1 MSLTLIQYH
10 VHTVLLN
17 DIRIGGVQS
26 VTVGKTFDTTTVTQ
40 KGLPTN
46 IKQFYKKPNVT
57 LNFNKFISDGHPAIF
72 SGFNLSSMLY
82 TTPPSSYMLEIGIV
96 GGSGLKFSGVLLN
109 SLSYN
114 FTNQGNFTEE
124 VGMIGH
130 ISSTTTSIA
139 QPAEEAG
146 IIKRRKDFNKA
157 IAIPNEI
164 AGSTLLSVT
173 ASLNIN
179 YGEFPTYGNF
189 YTVNNKYITYP
200 VDVSCS
206 YEVLDREY
214 TQSRIDNIGNVISD
228 IISYNNIQ
236 IGGVPSIDL
245 GSKNYLSNLDR
256 SGGDAGNN
264 DYSILRYTYKNND
277 NYFTVS

>member
-17 DIRIGGVQS
+17 GSRVGGVQS
-26 VTVGKTFDTTTVTQ
+26 VTVGKSFDTTTVTQ

-46 IKQFYKKPNVT
+46 IKQFYKKPSVT
-57 LNFNKFISDGHPAIF
+57 LNFSKFISDGHPATF
-72 SGFNLSSMLY
+72 SGFNLSSILY
-82 TTPPSSYMLEIGIV
+82 TTPPTPYTLEIGVV
-96 GGSGLKFSGVLLN
+96 GGSGLLFSGVLLN

-130 ISSTTTSIA
+130 VSATTASIA
-139 QPAEEAG
+139 APAEETG
-146 IIKRRKDFNKA
+146 IVKRRRDFNKA
-157 IAIPNEI
+157 IAIPSEI

-173 ASLNIN
+173 ASVNIN
-179 YGEFPTYGNF
+179 YGEFPAYGNF
-189 YTVNNKYITYP
+189 YTTNNKYISYP
-200 VDVSCS
+200 VDISCS

-214 TQSRIDNIGNVISD
+214 NQTRIDNVGNIVSD
-228 IISYNNIQ
+228 ALTYNSIQ
-236 IGGVPSIDL
+236 IGGVPSINL
-245 GSKNYLSNLDR
+245 GSQNYLSNLDR
-256 SGGDAGNN
+256 SGGDAGNS
-264 DYSILRYTYKNND
+264 DYSILRYTYKNNN